1 MRLSCQIILLEVTTT
16 RFGYTHTLTSWMMDR
31 FTVTDRMVSARES
44 GVKAEVYL
52 CAQRHPP
59 VSRDSRL
66 PGVCYVSCVLVC
78 TCVCASS
85 HACTPLPFVSLH
97 TLSSHI
103 KVIRQTNCYTFTA
116 SLHSI
121 SFLDDD
127 TFYTFSH
134 LYDEARIYK
143 TVSRDFTIFCSSFV

>member
-1 MRLSCQIILLEVTTT
+1 
-16 RFGYTHTLTSWMMDR
+16 MDR
-31 FTVTDRMVSARES
+31 FTVTDRMVSTRES

-97 TLSSHI
+97 TLSSYI

-116 SLHSI
+116 SLHCI

-127 TFYTFSH
+127 TF
-134 LYDEARIYK
+134 LYILAFVRRSENK